1 MNGKIHPA
9 LLPAGLQDTLPP
21 DAEFESE
28 VTEGLIAAFAAHGYE
43 RVKPPLIEFE
53 ENLISG
59 SGAATAAQTF
69 RLMDPVSQRMLGLRA
84 DMTLQIARIATTRL
98 ADLPRPLRL
107 SYAGQVLRVVGSAL
121 RPERQFGQV
130 GAELIGSAS
139 CRADAEVILM
149 AANTLKSLG
158 VSGLS
163 IDLGLPLLVS
173 EAIKASG
180 PKDEGGIATLN
191 AALAQKDAAA
201 IAAIDG
207 VEPELF
213 AAILD
218 AAGPAEE
225 ALERLRALSLPAEA
239 KVQIESQIEGLAEV
253 MTAIKADAPGLKL
266 TIDPVE
272 MRGYEYHEGVT
283 FSIFAVNLRGELG
296 RGGRYRSG
304 NGEGDGEPSTGFTL
318 FVDTLLRALPTPVRR
333 DKVYLPAAAT
343 LADAIKLRTDG
354 WATIQAM
361 DDEDGRAEALR
372 LGCTHIF
379 EGGSIHALKQD

>member
-1 MNGKIHPA
+1 
-9 LLPAGLQDTLPP
+9 
-21 DAEFESE
+21 
-28 VTEGLIAAFAAHGYE
+28 
-43 RVKPPLIEFE
+43 
-53 ENLISG
+53 
-59 SGAATAAQTF
+59 
-69 RLMDPVSQRMLGLRA
+69 
-84 DMTLQIARIATTRL
+84 
-98 ADLPRPLRL
+98 
-107 SYAGQVLRVVGSAL
+107 
-121 RPERQFGQV
+121 
-130 GAELIGSAS
+130 
-139 CRADAEVILM
+139 LM